1 MVVCERMVCC
11 EWVSEIGR
19 SECVSEKM
27 SGEWESGEWMSCEW
41 VSDLVYEWRVTEW
54 WVRGRECLKS

>member
-11 EWVSEIGR
+11 EWVSEIG

-41 VSDLVYEWRVTEW
+41 VSEWVSYLVYEWRVREW
-54 WVRGRECLKS
+54 WVRGREC

>member
-11 EWVSEIGR
+11 EWVSEIG

-41 VSDLVYEWRVTEW
+41 VSEWVSEW
-54 WVRGRECLKS
+54 VI